1 MVGSTP
7 MGDVTVRWAG
17 VDDVAE
23 LVRLRGVM
31 FDSMAIAGVAEAD
44 RAMAEVLAEG
54 LVSGTFFAA
63 VVDGDEPGRLAACGV
78 GMTAQR
84 IPGPH
89 NPSGR
94 YGYVQS
100 MVTDEAHRG
109 RGFARAVLELLMTR
123 FAADGVV
130 RVDLHATDLGA
141 RLYRSMGFT
150 EGPQPELR
158 WSGVPRNACE

>member
-1 MVGSTP
+1 
-7 MGDVTVRWAG
+7 MGDGTSDGTAVRWAG
-17 VDDVAE
+17 VDDVPE

-31 FDSMAIAGVAEAD
+31 FDSMAIEGVAEAD
-44 RAMAEVLAEG
+44 RAMAEVLTTG
-54 LVSGTFFAA
+54 LADGTFFAA
-63 VVDGDEPGRLAACGV
+63 VVDGDEPGRLVACGV

-84 IPGPH
+84 VPGPH
-89 NPSGR
+89 NPTGR

-100 MVTDEAHRG
+100 MVTEEAHRG
-109 RGFARAVLELLMTR
+109 RGLARAVLEALMAR

-141 RLYRSMGFT
+141 PLYRSMGFT

>member
-1 MVGSTP
+1 
-7 MGDVTVRWAG
+7 MGDVTVRWATIE
-17 VDDVAE
+17 DVE
-23 LVRLRGVM
+23 QLVRLRRVM
-31 FDSMAIAGVAEAD
+31 FDAMAIEVTEEAEQAMRSSIAD
-44 RAMAEVLAEG
+44 GLARG
-54 LVSGTFFAA
+54 DLFAA
-63 VVDGDEPGRLAACGV
+63 VVDDEATGQIVACGA
-78 GMTAQR
+78 GMTSRR
-84 IPGPH
+84 IAGPH
-89 NPSGR
+89 NLSGR

-109 RGFARAVLELLMTR
+109 RGLARAVLEHLMAR

-141 RLYRSMGFT
+141 PLYRSMGFT

>member
-1 MVGSTP
+1 
-7 MGDVTVRWAG
+7 MGEVTVRWATIA
-17 VDDVAE
+17 DLEE
-23 LVRLRGVM
+23 LVRLRRVM
-31 FDSMAIAGVAEAD
+31 FDSMGIEVPPESEAAV
-44 RAMAEVLAEG
+44 RSVLAAG
-54 LVSGTFFAA
+54 LEAGDFFAA

-89 NPSGR
+89 NLSGR

-100 MVTDEAHRG
+100 MVTDEAHRS
-109 RGFARAVLELLMTR
+109 RGLARAVLEHLMAR

-141 RLYRSMGFT
+141 PLYRSMGFT
-150 EGPQPELR
+150 EGPQLELR